1 MIGIILLL
9 MSVSDFRVR
18 SIEVTGNEYFKES
31 AIRKIMLTK
40 TRNLFRKGVFN
51 EDVFNGDLVAI
62 KNLYVYEGFLDANVD
77 HALSYDSIDMRLDIF
92 LKIIEGKQ
100 HFVETVAFEGN
111 NIFTAESLVQKVTM
125 QSGQIFD
132 PRKITADNYV
142 IRYLYDDLGYADI
155 KVESEYRVQK
165 ERVVVTHSIVEGAKQ
180 YVGQIEILGL
190 RHTDTSVVMRHLNMA
205 HGDVFRYAR
214 ILDSQRKLYRLGIF
228 MAIRAQVEK
237 AEIPDHKDI
246 RFLLTEREWMAV
258 NLRAGYGTRDRLRF
272 GFGFTHYNMFGRAWQ
287 GNLEGKLSFVEQ
299 RVSTNVTFPRV
310 ILLPGK
316 VGFGF
321 FFKRLEE
328 IGYET
333 QSLGG
338 NIVTRFELGASDL
351 SAKYEVEH
359 ISTYY
364 DQVDST
370 QRDLLHG
377 IIVGW
382 LRDRRNDPFYTT
394 RGSYTNVNFE
404 VSGIVFPSDVD
415 YVRPTAQI
423 RFYRPLVG
431 MIFAT
436 ALKAGMVKPFAPTTE
451 VPVYKRFYCG
461 GSSSVRGYAER
472 TIGPVDDN
480 DNPLGGRFLGEFSA
494 ELRFPLYKIL
504 GGVVFID
511 GGNIWQEYG
520 EIPQGLRWGVGAG
533 LRLRSFLGSI
543 RLDYGFKLG
552 RREDEST
559 GSLHFA
565 IGEAF

>member
-9 MSVSDFRVR
+9 MSVVEFRVY
-18 SIEVTGNEYFKES
+18 SIEIRGNEYFAES

-40 TRNLFRKGVFN
+40 TKNLLRKGVFN
-51 EDVFNGDLVAI
+51 ENIFSGDLKAI
-62 KNLYVYEGFLDANVD
+62 KNLYLYEGFLNANID
-77 HALSYDSIDMRLDIF
+77 HELNFDSIDMRVDIF
-92 LKIIEGKQ
+92 LKITEGEQ
-100 HFVETVAFEGN
+100 HFVETIAFDGN
-111 NIFTAESLVQKVTM
+111 EIFTSESLVQKITM
-125 QSGQIFD
+125 QPGQIFD

-142 IRYLYDDLGYADI
+142 IRYLYDDLGYCDI
-155 KVESEYRVQK
+155 KVESEYRVED
-165 ERVVVTHSIVEGAKQ
+165 ERVFVTHTVAEGTKQ
-180 YVGQIEILGL
+180 FVGQIEILGL
-190 RHTDTSVVMRHLNMA
+190 RHTDTSVVVRQLNMA

-214 ILDSQRKLYRLGIF
+214 ILDSQRRLYRLGIF
-228 MAIRAQVEK
+228 MAIRTQVENSK
-237 AEIPDHKDI
+237 IPEHKDI

-258 NLRAGYGTRDRLRF
+258 NLRAGYGTRDLLRC
-272 GFGFTHYNMFGRAWQ
+272 GFGITHYNMFGRAWQ
-287 GNLEGKLSFVEQ
+287 GSLEGKVSFVEQ
-299 RVSTNVTFPRV
+299 RVSTNVTFPRT

-316 VGFGF
+316 LGFGF

-338 NIVTRFELGASDL
+338 NIVTRFDLGFSEL
-351 SAKYEVEH
+351 SAKYEVER

-364 DQVDST
+364 TDGDST

-382 LRDRRNDPFYTT
+382 LRDKRDDPFYTT
-394 RGSYTNVNFE
+394 RGNYVNANFE
-404 VSGIVFPSDVD
+404 VSGILFPSDVD

-423 RFYRPLVG
+423 RFYRS
-431 MIFAT
+431 FASVVFGV
-436 ALKAGMVKPFAPTTE
+436 AFKAGMVKPFRPTIE

-461 GSSSVRGYAER
+461 GSSSVRGYGER
-472 TIGPVDDN
+472 AIGPVDEN
-480 DNPLGGRFLGEFSA
+480 DNPLGGRFLGEFST
-494 ELRFPLYKIL
+494 EVRFPLYRML

-511 GGNIWQEYG
+511 GGNIWQEYE

-533 LRLRSFLGSI
+533 VRLRTPLGSV
-543 RLDYGFKLG
+543 RLDYGFKLD
-552 RREDEST
+552 RREDESK